1 MNGMEQHNFLST
13 EVLEAVVGSKQHKLH
28 ERSSLT
34 ITHKLLRIYQRMF
47 EQIGPR
53 YWWPADTVEEVVIG
67 AILVQNVSW
76 TNTEKA
82 LKNLAE
88 AELLSFSQLHQ
99 AELEEIEGC
108 IRSTRFYR
116 TKARKLK
123 AFAEHLEKHDNSL
136 GVMLS
141 QPLDKLRKELL
152 KIYGIGPETADDILL
167 YAAQL
172 PSFVIDTYTKRIFHR
187 LGLVPEDISYDALR
201 GWFMEHLPQD
211 VQLYNEYHAL
221 IDAVGHRFC
230 NPSQPKCGECPLQ
243 EECVHFKSIDR
254 HHREQESCP

>member
-1 MNGMEQHNFLST
+1 MNAMEQHNLRST
-13 EVLEAVVGSKQHKLH
+13 AIFQGSIGPNQHKLH
-28 ERSSLT
+28 ELSSQT
-34 ITHKLLRIYQRMF
+34 ITDHLLRVYQRMF
-47 EQIGPR
+47 DQIGPR
-53 YWWPADTVEEVVIG
+53 YWWPADTGEEVVIG

-76 TNTEKA
+76 ANTEKA
-82 LKNLAE
+82 LHNLAE
-88 AELLSFSQLHQ
+88 AELLSFSQLRQ

-123 AFAEHLEKHDNSL
+123 AFADHLAETHHNSL
-136 GVMLS
+136 SVMLS

-152 KIYGIGPETADDILL
+152 NIYGIGPETADDILL
-167 YAAQL
+167 YAAKL

-187 LGLVPEDISYDALR
+187 LGLVPEDISYDELR

-230 NPSQPKCGECPLQ
+230 NPTQPKCGECPLRV
-243 EECVHFKSIDR
+243 ECVHLKNINR
-254 HHREQESCP
+254 HHHDEET